1 MIKPNTTMDTTD
13 QAVKNFENIK
23 KSLKGLYE
31 IMSINISQN
40 DIYFKLASDNLIG
53 LYHNFLDLMLNE
65 NGAKHIKKKLRSC
78 ELEADIPMGNLTIN
92 GTKKLNF

>member
-1 MIKPNTTMDTTD
+1 MIKPTTMDPMD
-13 QAVKNFENIK
+13 QAVQNFENIK
-23 KSLKGLYE
+23 ESLKGIYE
-31 IMSINISQN
+31 IMSINIHQN

-65 NGAKHIKKKLRSC
+65 NGAKYIKKKLKSC
-78 ELEADIPMGNLTIN
+78 ELEADIPLGNLTID

>member
-1 MIKPNTTMDTTD
+1 MNSTD

-23 KSLKGLYE
+23 ESLKGIYE

-65 NGAKHIKKKLRSC
+65 NGAKTIKRKLKNC

>member
-1 MIKPNTTMDTTD
+1 MIKPTMDTTE
-13 QAVKNFENIK
+13 QAIKNFKNIK
-23 KSLKGLYE
+23 ESLKGIFE
-31 IMSINISQN
+31 ILSINLSQN

-65 NGAKHIKKKLRSC
+65 SGTKQIKKKLRSC

-92 GTKKLNF
+92 GSKKLNF

>member
-1 MIKPNTTMDTTD
+1 MIKPTIDTTE
-13 QAVKNFENIK
+13 QAIKNFKNIK
-23 KSLKGLYE
+23 ESLKGIFE
-31 IMSINISQN
+31 ILSINLSQN

-65 NGAKHIKKKLRSC
+65 SGTKQIKKKLRSC

-92 GTKKLNF
+92 GSKKLNF

>member
-1 MIKPNTTMDTTD
+1 MIKPNTTMESTD

-23 KSLKGLYE
+23 ESLKGLYE

-65 NGAKHIKKKLRSC
+65 NGAKQIKKKLRNC

-92 GTKKLNF
+92 GTKKFNF

>member
-1 MIKPNTTMDTTD
+1 MIKPNTTMDSTE

-23 KSLKGLYE
+23 ESLKGLYE
-31 IMSINISQN
+31 IVSINISQN

-65 NGAKHIKKKLRSC
+65 NGAKQIKKKLRSC

>member
-1 MIKPNTTMDTTD
+1 MIKQNTTMDSTD

-23 KSLKGLYE
+23 ESLKGLYE

-65 NGAKHIKKKLRSC
+65 NGAKQIRKKLRSC
-78 ELEADIPMGNLTIN
+78 ELEADILMGNLTIN

>member
-1 MIKPNTTMDTTD
+1 MDSTD

-23 KSLKGLYE
+23 ESLKGLYE

-65 NGAKHIKKKLRSC
+65 NGAKLIRKKLKSC

>member
-1 MIKPNTTMDTTD
+1 MDTTE
-13 QAVKNFENIK
+13 QAIKNFKNIK
-23 KSLKGLYE
+23 ESLKGIFE
-31 IMSINISQN
+31 ILSINLSQN

-65 NGAKHIKKKLRSC
+65 SGTKQIKKKLRSC

-92 GTKKLNF
+92 GSKKLNF